1 MLLLS
6 TSCFVSGEISLSS
19 VFSLKSAFTSL
30 QKKKQRD
37 DDDDALFF
45 VFSSVFFGSEDAERA
60 EKTERGE
67 RFFFVG
73 FGREVRRYNFHSYSS
88 EIEFE

>member
-1 MLLLS
+1 L
-6 TSCFVSGEISLSS
+6 
-19 VFSLKSAFTSL
+19 L

-45 VFSSVFFGSEDAERA
+45 VFSSVFFGSEDARA

-73 FGREVRRYNFHSYSS
+73 FGHEVRRYLFHSYFA
-88 EIEFE
+88 EIECDGFEILVRSEW